1 MDKYFTFAEPR
12 FFSFEEMTRTDTGL
26 DNRPSTW
33 EQIENLMVTANRLD
47 TIRKKFGKAVRV
59 NCAFRSDAVNERVGG
74 VSNSAHTKGLAADI
88 CAYDGTE
95 TGNRRIFAICQ
106 NSLLSLNI
114 DQLIL
119 YTEKP
124 GVESSRIR
132 FMHVGFRASV
142 EKPRGQ
148 ASFAHL
154 CVSFGAK
161 SHYGKEHDRF
171 GIRFYCS
178 MDEIE

>member
-1 MDKYFTFAEPR
+1 MDKYFTCAEPR
-12 FFSFEEMTRTDTGL
+12 YFTFSEMTRTDTGL
-26 DNRPSTW
+26 DNRPTTW

-47 TIRKKFGKAVRV
+47 TVRGKFGKAVRV
-59 NCAFRSDAVNERVGG
+59 NCAFRSEAVNARVGG
-74 VSNSAHTKGLAADI
+74 VPTSAHTQGLAADI

-95 TGNRRIFAICQ
+95 SGNRRLYAICRE
-106 NSLLSLNI
+106 SLLSLSI

-132 FMHVGFRASV
+132 FMHVGFRKIG

-148 ASFAHL
+148 ILF
-154 CVSFGAK
+154 K
-161 SHYGKEHDRF
+161 
-171 GIRFYCS
+171 
-178 MDEIE
+178 

>member
-1 MDKYFTFAEPR
+1 MDKYFTCAEPR
-12 FFSFEEMTRTDTGL
+12 YFTFLEMTRTDTGL

-33 EQIENLMVTANRLD
+33 EQVENLMVTANRLD

-59 NCAFRSDAVNERVGG
+59 NCAFRSEAVNARVGG
-74 VSNSAHTKGLAADI
+74 VPTSAHTQGLAADI

-95 TGNRRIFAICQ
+95 TGNRRLYAICRE
-106 NSLLSLNI
+106 SILELSI

-132 FMHVGFRASV
+132 FMHVGFRASGD
-142 EKPRGQ
+142 KPRGQ
-148 ASFAHL
+148 ILF
-154 CVSFGAK
+154 K
-161 SHYGKEHDRF
+161 
-171 GIRFYCS
+171 
-178 MDEIE
+178 

>member
-1 MDKYFTFAEPR
+1 MDKYFTCAEPSY
-12 FFSFEEMTRTDTGL
+12 FTFSEMTRTDTGL

-33 EQIENLMVTANRLD
+33 EQVENLMVTSKRLD
-47 TIRKKFGKAVRV
+47 TIREKFGKAVRV
-59 NCAFRSDAVNERVGG
+59 NCAFRSEAVNERVGG

-95 TGNRRIFAICQ
+95 TGNRRLYDICQ
-106 NSLLSLNI
+106 ESILSLSI

-124 GVESSRIR
+124 GVELSRIR
-132 FMHVGFRASV
+132 FMHVGFRAFG

-148 ASFAHL
+148 ILF
-154 CVSFGAK
+154 K
-161 SHYGKEHDRF
+161 
-171 GIRFYCS
+171 
-178 MDEIE
+178 

>member
-1 MDKYFTFAEPR
+1 MDKYFTCEEPQY
-12 FFSFEEMTRTDTGL
+12 FTFSEMTRTDTGI
-26 DNRPSTW
+26 DNCPLTW
-33 EQIENLMVTANRLD
+33 EQVENLMVTANRLD

-59 NCAFRSDAVNERVGG
+59 NCAFRSEAVNARVGG
-74 VSNSAHTKGLAADI
+74 VPTSAHTQGLAADI

-95 TGNRRIFAICQ
+95 SGNRRLYAICRE
-106 NSLLSLNI
+106 SILSLSI

-132 FMHVGFRASV
+132 FMHVGFRASG

-148 ASFAHL
+148 TLF
-154 CVSFGAK
+154 
-161 SHYGKEHDRF
+161 
-171 GIRFYCS
+171 
-178 MDEIE
+178 M

>member
-1 MDKYFTFAEPR
+1 MDKYFTCAEPCY
-12 FFSFEEMTRTDTGL
+12 FTFLEMTRTDTGL

-33 EQIENLMVTANRLD
+33 EQVENLMVTANRLD

-59 NCAFRSDAVNERVGG
+59 NCAFRSKAVNERVGG

-95 TGNRRIFAICQ
+95 TGNRRLFAICREFM
-106 NSLLSLNI
+106 LTLGI

-148 ASFAHL
+148 ILF
-154 CVSFGAK
+154 K
-161 SHYGKEHDRF
+161 
-171 GIRFYCS
+171 
-178 MDEIE
+178 

>member
-1 MDKYFTFAEPR
+1 MDKYFTCEEPR
-12 FFSFEEMTRTDTGL
+12 YFTFLEMTRTDTGL

-33 EQIENLMVTANRLD
+33 EQVENLMVTANRLD

-59 NCAFRSDAVNERVGG
+59 NCAFRSEAVNDRVGG
-74 VSNSAHTKGLAADI
+74 VPTSAHTKGLAADI

-95 TGNRRIFAICQ
+95 SGNRRLYAICRE
-106 NSLLSLNI
+106 SILSLSI

-119 YTEKP
+119 YTGNP

-132 FMHVGFRASV
+132 FMHVGFRASG

-148 ASFAHL
+148 TLF
-154 CVSFGAK
+154 K
-161 SHYGKEHDRF
+161 
-171 GIRFYCS
+171 
-178 MDEIE
+178 